1 MSKKILSNQEVK
13 GMNDWLPEEFFIRKY
28 IFSKWREVCL
38 SYGFVEY
45 LTPILENA
53 EIYKAKS
60 GEDVGLKELMIFK
73 DRGDRELA
81 IRPEMTPSVSRMVSK
96 IYSSSPKPIRFFSI
110 ANFVRNEKPQR
121 GRNREFWQLNCDI
134 FGDNSILSDLEILT
148 LSLDI
153 VLSFNPPKDSFVLKI
168 NNRKLINDVFSILGV
183 KKDKEVE
190 LIRLMDKYRKLS
202 KDDFKSLVLKCD
214 IKEDSFNDLLKFL
227 NSKDVSSLLSD
238 FPELKNSEGLKEL
251 SDVFDRLEKIG
262 FGEYIQ
268 FSPDV
273 IRGFDYYDGLVFEIF
288 DKHPDNSRAIF
299 GGGRYNGLSEIFGS
313 SSFPAV
319 GIAPGDET
327 FKLFL
332 ESWNLLPNKNIYNNY
347 CYLPLLSESLSEKVF
362 LLAKKLR
369 KDGFKVEQGLSVT
382 KIGKALE
389 YANKKMI
396 GSIIVFGEDELSQG
410 IYKIKDMKSGD
421 EKIIKLNLNSHE

>member
-1 MSKKILSNQEVK
+1 MSKKISSQEVK
-13 GMNDWLPEEFFIRKY
+13 GMNDWLPEEFYVRNY

-60 GEDVGLKELMIFK
+60 GEDVGIKELMIFK
-73 DRGDRELA
+73 DKSDRELA
-81 IRPEMTPSVSRMVSK
+81 LRPEMTPSVSRLVSK
-96 IYSSSPKPIRFFSI
+96 IYTSSPKPIRFFSI

-134 FGDNSILSDLEILT
+134 FGDDSISSDLEILL

-153 VLSFNPPKDSFVLKI
+153 ILSFNPPKNSFVLRI
-168 NNRKLINDVFSILGV
+168 NNRKLINDVFSVLEIEKG
-183 KKDKEVE
+183 KEVE
-190 LIRLMDKYRKLS
+190 LIRLMDKYKKLS
-202 KDDFKSLVLKCD
+202 PEDFKSSILEAGLK
-214 IKEDSFNDLLKFL
+214 EAYFSDLLKFL
-227 NSKDVSSLLSD
+227 NSKGVEDLLNN
-238 FPELKNSEGLKEL
+238 FPALEKSEGLKEL
-251 SDVFDRLEKIG
+251 QDIFSQLDKMG
-262 FGEYIQ
+262 YTEYVK

-288 DKHPDNSRAIF
+288 DNHSENRRAIF

-313 SSFPAV
+313 KSFPAV

-327 FKLFL
+327 FKIFL
-332 ESWNLLPNKNIYNNY
+332 ESWSLLPKNNVYSDL
-347 CYLPLLSESLSEKVF
+347 CFLPLLSDNLLEKNF
-362 LLAKKLR
+362 LLAKELR
-369 KDGFKVEQGLSVT
+369 KKGLNIEQGLSTV

-389 YANKKMI
+389 YADKKGI
-396 GSIIVFGEDELSQG
+396 SKIIIFGEDEFSQG
-410 IYKIKDMKSGD
+410 IYKVKNMESGD
-421 EKIIKLNLNSHE
+421 EKIVPVNF